1 MARATLTRIYVSVEL
16 EDGTLLEDL
25 RVTIA
30 DQARYQRSARVNR
43 WDKEDPVKQNT
54 YFAWSSAERQGLT
67 TLTWEE
73 WEKAIVDLDAATIA
87 AGQDRTPEGEEDP
100 TQASTS

>member
-1 MARATLTRIYVSVEL
+1 MARATLTRIYISVEL

-43 WDKEDPVKQNT
+43 WPSDDPVKQNS
-54 YFAWSSAERQGLT
+54 YFAWSSAERQKLT

-73 WEKAIVDLDAATIA
+73 WEKALVDLDTATVSA
-87 AGQDRTPEGEEDP
+87 RDERESDP